1 MRRKIKWIVTVII
14 MLAFVIFG
22 KMIPSEEL
30 TVRSMAV
37 GLGIDVTEDNKYI
50 VTAQILSSNGSQT
63 MGNGT
68 RVVRGQGES
77 LTDALQEIT
86 EITSKTL
93 TVTHCNVLVL
103 GKSVFINNA
112 FEYVIYMLIK
122 STYLSDSIYVF
133 GYDGNTYDVFSQ
145 KTAFGDNA
153 SLYVQGLVSQH
164 GTMNDISYQMLSQ
177 CAVGYYSKSG
187 INWMPYLKK
196 IPVASKIPSSDEFE
210 EVKDTDDYVFDLT
223 SIVMLKKG
231 KIVGVFDKNGTK
243 AVNYITSKVE
253 KGSEEFVLTD
263 KKIGYYVNDSDIK
276 LEFDEKKMAVD
287 AKLTL
292 FTTVKS
298 IMVTNGDGYPL
309 GTSASEDE
317 IKECAKILQG
327 RIYDFYEKLKENNLD
342 AFNFQQGFFA
352 KDGIDREDFN
362 LNKVEFNLSVDIKVE
377 K

>member
-112 FEYVIYMLIK
+112 FEYVVI
-122 STYLSDSIYVF
+122 
-133 GYDGNTYDVFSQ
+133 
-145 KTAFGDNA
+145 
-153 SLYVQGLVSQH
+153 
-164 GTMNDISYQMLSQ
+164 
-177 CAVGYYSKSG
+177 
-187 INWMPYLKK
+187 
-196 IPVASKIPSSDEFE
+196 
-210 EVKDTDDYVFDLT
+210 
-223 SIVMLKKG
+223 
-231 KIVGVFDKNGTK
+231 GVF
-243 AVNYITSKVE
+243 YFF
-253 KGSEEFVLTD
+253 EFV
-263 KKIGYYVNDSDIK
+263 
-276 LEFDEKKMAVD
+276 
-287 AKLTL
+287 
-292 FTTVKS
+292 
-298 IMVTNGDGYPL
+298 
-309 GTSASEDE
+309 
-317 IKECAKILQG
+317 
-327 RIYDFYEKLKENNLD
+327 RRRDF
-342 AFNFQQGFFA
+342 
-352 KDGIDREDFN
+352 
-362 LNKVEFNLSVDIKVE
+362 
-377 K
+377 